1 MTVEDEKQR
10 ALLAGL
16 AVLGAQPAS
25 PGLDAAVE
33 GWLTVFGAMA
43 ESLPPQEPPAG
54 SWERLADRLPPPA
67 GLHSIAGAL
76 GGPWEPMA
84 PGVARRVFM
93 RAADGEPLA
102 FLLRVDAG
110 ARVDAHPHALREEC
124 VVIQG
129 DLRIA
134 GVNLGPGDFHVAEA
148 GSMHATMVSQG
159 GVLAYIRYLELPKAA

>member
-1 MTVEDEKQR
+1 MTVDDEKQK

-16 AVLGAQPAS
+16 AVLAAEPTS
-25 PGLDAAVE
+25 PQMAAAVD

-43 ESLPPQEPPAG
+43 EGLPPQEPPAG
-54 SWERLADRLPPPA
+54 GWERLADRLPPA

-76 GGPWEPMA
+76 GGPWEPLA

-93 RAADGEPLA
+93 RAPDGEPLA

-134 GVNLGPGDFHVAEA
+134 GVDLGPGDFHVAEA
-148 GSMHATMVSQG
+148 GTRHASMVSRG
-159 GVLAYIRYLELPKAA
+159 GVLAYIRYLDLPKAA